1 MGVPKK
7 RTSKMRRNRRRAAN
21 FKVEKVTVS
30 TCPNCKEPIQPHT
43 ACRSCGEYRGR
54 AVTEAR
60 EQ

>member
-21 FKVEKVTVS
+21 FKVAKVEVS
-30 TCPNCKEPIQPHT
+30 TCPNCKEPISPHT
-43 ACRSCGEYRGR
+43 ICRNCGQYRGR
-54 AVTEAR
+54 SVIEAR